1 MYHHEIMQSLM
12 SERVR
17 ALRAEAGAERDAR
30 LVRRARE
37 YWAERAERIAA
48 RPAAR
53 RRRHHDAAPAR

>member
-12 SERVR
+12 SERTR
-17 ALRAEAGAERDAR
+17 ALRAQAAAERDAR

-53 RRRHHDAAPAR
+53 RHRRRDAAPAR

>member
-12 SERVR
+12 SERTR
-17 ALRAEAGAERDAR
+17 ALRAQAAAERDAR

-48 RPAAR
+48 RPAS
-53 RRRHHDAAPAR
+53 RRHRHRDAAPAR